1 MTRWLGVA
9 LVILFCGAVAKA
21 STSLLFFANDG
32 PLVATFE
39 TNTAGPIS
47 GTAWFQGKAGVL
59 QITGPASCVS
69 KASTK
74 RYPSV
79 GCYIGD
85 APAGVYQMTVSSH
98 SDALTAIYVSVVGE
112 LVVTP

>member
-9 LVILFCGAVAKA
+9 LVMLVCGAVANA

-32 PLVATFE
+32 PLVATVA
-39 TNTAGPIS
+39 TNASGPMS
-47 GTAWFQGKAGVL
+47 ATAWFQGQSGVL
-59 QITGPASCVS
+59 EISGPASCVS

-74 RYPSV
+74 RHPSV

-85 APAGVYQMTVSSH
+85 APAGVYQITVRSH
-98 SDALTAIYVSVVGE
+98 SDGLTAIYVSVVGE
-112 LVVTP
+112 LIVEP